1 MKTSI
6 APSHT
11 ALAEAQLSIS
21 SISSLAFQDE
31 AECLKHL
38 LDATEPLASLEAEIM
53 PRARRYAEAI
63 RAGGAGH
70 GMEAFL
76 HTYSLST
83 REGVAL
89 MCLAEALLRIP
100 DSKTADQLIADT
112 FEGRDFRSHAKDSE
126 SWLVSASSWGLL
138 LAGTVVDF
146 GDDTSRGIT
155 ATLKGLASKVS
166 EPVVRTALRQAMK
179 LIGSQFVLGETIE
192 SGIANGSSWAKKGY
206 RFSYDILG
214 EGARSDAQ
222 SQHYTRAYHHAIAAI
237 NPHPNPLPKRERESL
252 TSPSPSQGEGR
263 DEGLF
268 TNAGISVKL
277 SALHPRYSLNQRGRV
292 LAELKP
298 RLKEILLLAKKHHIA
313 VSIDAEEANRLDIEM
328 ILFEELLAEPELAGW
343 NGIGFVLQAYQKR
356 AFHVI
361 DWLADLAQKY
371 KRVIPLRLV
380 KGAYWDSEIKHAQVM
395 GLFGYPVF
403 TKKQHTDLSY
413 LACADKILSNSHA
426 FYPQFAT
433 HNARTIASIQVL
445 AERYKLTPS
454 QFEFQRLHGM
464 GEKLHDMIVADGYAS
479 RIYAPIGEHKDLLAY
494 LIRRLL
500 ENGANTSFVNLLMD
514 QEVSLDTLLA
524 DPRAISATTVT
535 TETLALPL
543 QLYPDR
549 KNSSGIDSGY
559 LHLREPLERELARH
573 CDIAQRLGKP
583 ADSTA
588 DHVKQAVSSAEAA
601 FSAWASLGVDA
612 RAAMLEKAADLI
624 EAKRNELLALL
635 VHEAGKTIPDAIGE
649 VREAAD
655 FCRYYALHA
664 RKLLEKD
671 ETLSG
676 PTGESNHLS
685 LHPRGVFVAI
695 SPWNFP
701 LAIFTG
707 QVVAALVAGNSVVAK
722 PAEQTP
728 IIAKFAVDLL
738 YQAGIPNDVLQLV
751 YGDGVIGAALVADSR
766 ISGVVFTGS
775 LEVAQLINR
784 QLAAKPGAI
793 VPLIAETGGM
803 NAMVVDSS
811 ALLEAAVDDIVLSAF
826 GSAGQRCS
834 ALRVLY
840 VQEEIADSLLTLLKG
855 AMAELNVG
863 TPSQFAADI
872 GPVIDPDAKQMLEA
886 HIARMKREAKL
897 IAAATPSDDIGHFVT
912 PHAFEIASMS
922 VLEKEI
928 FGPVL
933 HVVRFKGSELKK
945 IAAEINRSG
954 YGLTFGLHSRIDDHI
969 QFFAR
974 AIRAGNLYVNRSMTG
989 AVVGVQPFGGE
1000 GLSGTGP
1007 KAGGPH
1013 YLQKFLTERVVT
1025 INVAAIGGNLELLMK
1040 K

>member
-31 AECLKHL
+31 AECVKHL
-38 LDATEPLASLEAEIM
+38 LDATEPLAALDAEIM

-100 DSKTADQLIADT
+100 DAHTADQLIADT

-138 LAGTVVDF
+138 LTGTVVDF
-146 GDDTSRGIT
+146 GQDGARGIT
-155 ATLKGLASKVS
+155 STLKNLASKVS

-222 SQHYTRAYHHAIAAI
+222 SHHYIRAYHHAIAKVGEGAAQ
-237 NPHPNPLPKRERESL
+237 ESL
-252 TSPSPSQGEGR
+252 LS
-263 DEGLF
+263 
-268 TNAGISVKL
+268 NAGISVKL

-361 DWLADLAQKY
+361 DWLAELAQKY

-395 GLFGYPVF
+395 GLSGYPVF
-403 TKKQHTDLSY
+403 TQKPHTDLSY
-413 LACADKILSNSHA
+413 LACADKILSNSPA

-524 DPRAISATTVT
+524 DPRAISVATVT

-543 QLYPDR
+543 HLYPDR

-573 CDIAQRLGKP
+573 CDIAQRLGRP
-583 ADSTA
+583 ADSTP
-588 DHVKQAVSSAEAA
+588 DQVKQQVSSAESA

-612 RAAMLEKAADLI
+612 RAAILEKAADLI
-624 EAKRNELLALL
+624 ETKRNELLALL
-635 VHEAGKTIPDAIGE
+635 VHEAGKTIPDAISE

-664 RKLLEKD
+664 RKLLGKD

-701 LAIFTG
+701 LAIFAG
-707 QVVAALVAGNSVVAK
+707 QMVAALAAGNSVVAK

-751 YGDGVIGAALVADSR
+751 YGDGVIGAALVSDPR
-766 ISGVVFTGS
+766 IAGVVFTGS
-775 LEVAQLINR
+775 VEVAQIINR
-784 QLAAKPGAI
+784 TLAAKSGPI

-872 GPVIDPDAKQMLEA
+872 GPVIDADAKQLLDA

-897 IAAATPSDDIGHFVT
+897 IATATPSDDIGHFVT

-945 IAAEINRSG
+945 IASEINHSG

-1013 YLQKFLTERVVT
+1013 YLKKFLTERTTT

>member
-1 MKTSI
+1 MKTTTAKHTP
-6 APSHT
+6 AP
-11 ALAEAQLSIS
+11 APQPSIS
-21 SISSLAFQDE
+21 DISQLAFQDE
-31 AECLKHL
+31 AACVKHL
-38 LDATEPLASLEAEIM
+38 LDATEPLAALEGEIM
-53 PRARRYAEAI
+53 RRAERYAGAI
-63 RAGGAGH
+63 RQAGTGH

-112 FEGRDFRSHAKDSE
+112 FEGRDFRTHAKDSE

-138 LAGTVVDF
+138 LAGSVVDF

-155 ATLKGLASKVS
+155 ATLKGLVGKVS

-179 LIGSQFVLGETIE
+179 MIGGQFVLGESIE
-192 SGIANGSSWAKKGY
+192 AGIANGSGWAKKGY

-214 EGARSDAQ
+214 EGARSDLQ
-222 SQHYTRAYHHAIAAI
+222 SQHYIQAYHHAIAKVGAGASEETLLS
-237 NPHPNPLPKRERESL
+237 NP
-252 TSPSPSQGEGR
+252 
-263 DEGLF
+263 
-268 TNAGISVKL
+268 GISVKL

-292 LAELKP
+292 LSELKP

-343 NGIGFVLQAYQKR
+343 NGVGFVLQAYQKR

-361 DWLADLAQKY
+361 DFLAQLARKHG
-371 KRVIPLRLV
+371 RVIPLRLV

-395 GLFGYPVF
+395 GLPGYPVF
-403 TKKQHTDLSY
+403 TKKPHTDLSY
-413 LACADKILSNSHA
+413 LACADKILSHA
-426 FYPQFAT
+426 SLFYPQFAT

-445 AERYKLTPS
+445 AGRYKLAPS

-464 GEKLHDMIVADGYAS
+464 GEKLHDMIVEDGYAS

-514 QEVSLDTLLA
+514 KDLPLAELLA
-524 DPRAISATTVT
+524 DPRVT
-535 TETLALPL
+535 SNQQSSTSLLPL
-543 QLYPDR
+543 PLSIYPDR
-549 KNSSGIDSGY
+549 KNSSGIDTGY
-559 LHLREPLERELARH
+559 LHLREPLERELARQ
-573 CDIAQRLGKP
+573 CDIVQRLGRP
-583 ADSTA
+583 AD
-588 DHVKQAVSSAEAA
+588 HSAKAAEEAIT
-601 FSAWASLGVDA
+601 SALSGFDLWSQTSVDA
-612 RAAMLEKAADLI
+612 RAQMLEKAADLL
-624 EAKRNELLALL
+624 EEKRDELLALL
-635 VHEAGKTIPDAIGE
+635 IHEAGKTISDAVSE

-664 RKLLEKD
+664 RKLIGTE
-671 ETLSG
+671 ERLSG
-676 PTGESNHLS
+676 PTGESNCLS
-685 LHPRGVFVAI
+685 LHPRGVFIAI

-701 LAIFTG
+701 LAIFIG
-707 QVVAALVAGNSVVAK
+707 QVVAALATGNSVVAK

-728 IIAKFAVDLL
+728 IIAREAVKIL
-738 YQAGIPNDVLQLV
+738 YQAGIPKEALQLA
-751 YGDGVIGAALVADSR
+751 YGDGKIGAALVADPR

-775 LEVAQLINR
+775 VEVAQIINR
-784 QLAAKPGAI
+784 ALAAKSGAI

-840 VQEEIADSLLTLLKG
+840 VQEEIAESLLALLAG

-872 GPVIDPDAKQMLEA
+872 GPVIDAEAKRMLEA
-886 HIARMKREAKL
+886 HIERMKREAKL
-897 IAAATPSDDIGHFVT
+897 VAASTPSDDAGHFVT
-912 PHAFEIASMS
+912 PHAFEISSMR

-933 HVVRFKGSELKK
+933 HVVRFKGSELKT
-945 IAAEINRSG
+945 IARDINESG

-969 QFFAR
+969 QFFTR
-974 AIRAGNLYVNRSMTG
+974 AIRAGNLYINRSMTG

-1013 YLQKFLTERVVT
+1013 YLHKFLTERTMT

>member
-1 MKTSI
+1 MKTSV

-11 ALAEAQLSIS
+11 TAAEAQPSIS
-21 SISSLAFQDE
+21 SISALAFQDE
-31 AECLKHL
+31 AACVQHL
-38 LDATEPLASLEAEIM
+38 LDATAPLAALENEIM

-100 DSKTADQLIADT
+100 DAKTADQLIADT
-112 FEGRDFRSHAKDSE
+112 FDGRDFRTQAKDSE

-146 GDDTSRGIT
+146 GAEPGRGIT
-155 ATLKGLASKVS
+155 HTLKGLVGKAS
-166 EPVVRTALRQAMK
+166 EPVVRSALRQAMR

-192 SGIANGSSWAKKGY
+192 SGIKAGSAWAKKGY

-222 SQHYTRAYHHAIAAI
+222 SQHYIAAYHHAIA
-237 NPHPNPLPKRERESL
+237 KV
-252 TSPSPSQGEGR
+252 GEGAA
-263 DEGLF
+263 EQGLF
-268 TNAGISVKL
+268 SNPGISVKL

-292 LAELKP
+292 LSELKP
-298 RLKEILLLAKKHHIA
+298 RLKEILLLAKKHHVA

-328 ILFEELLAEPELAGW
+328 ILFDELLAEPELAGW
-343 NGIGFVLQAYQKR
+343 NGVGFVLQAYQKR

-361 DWLADLAQKY
+361 DFLAQLAH
-371 KRVIPLRLV
+371 RHRRIIPLRLV
-380 KGAYWDSEIKHAQVM
+380 KGAYWDSEVKHAQVM
-395 GLFGYPVF
+395 GLPGYPVF
-403 TKKQHTDLSY
+403 TRKEHTDLSY
-413 LACADKILSNSHA
+413 LACADKILANA
-426 FYPQFAT
+426 QVFYPQFAT
-433 HNARTIASIQVL
+433 HNARTIASIQAL

-464 GEKLHDMIVADGYAS
+464 GEKLHDMLVADGYAS

-514 QEVSLDTLLA
+514 KNLPLEELLA
-524 DPRAISATTVT
+524 DPRTASQPEAPP
-535 TETLALPL
+535 ALPL
-543 QLYPDR
+543 PLHLYPDR
-549 KNSSGIDSGY
+549 RNSAGIDTGY
-559 LHLREPLERELARH
+559 LHLREPLERELARQ
-573 CDIAQRLGKP
+573 CDVAQRLGRP
-583 ADSTA
+583 AEHSPQEA
-588 DHVKQAVSSAEAA
+588 IQAVSQALAA
-601 FSAWASLGVDA
+601 FDSWSAQPAEA
-612 RAAMLEKAADLI
+612 RAAMLEKAADML
-624 EAKRNELLALL
+624 EAKRDELVALL
-635 VHEAGKTIPDAIGE
+635 VHEAGKTIADAISE

-664 RKLLEKD
+664 RCLLAD
-671 ETLSG
+671 AETLTG
-676 PTGESNHLS
+676 PTGETNRLS
-685 LHPRGVFVAI
+685 LHPRGVFIAI

-701 LAIFTG
+701 LAIFIG
-707 QVVAALVAGNSVVAK
+707 QVAAALVTGNSVVAK

-728 IIAKFAVDLL
+728 IIARMAVQLL
-738 YQAGIPNDVLQLV
+738 HQAGIPVDALQLV
-751 YGDGVIGAALVADSR
+751 YGDGKVGAALVADAR
-766 ISGVVFTGS
+766 IAGVVFTGS
-775 LEVAQLINR
+775 VEVAQHINR
-784 QLAAKPGAI
+784 ALAAKPGAL

-840 VQEEIADSLLTLLKG
+840 VQEEIADSLLVLLKG

-872 GPVIDPDAKQMLEA
+872 GPVIDADAKHMLEA
-886 HIARMKREAKL
+886 HIARMKREARL
-897 IAAATPSDDIGHFVT
+897 IAAATASDDTGHFVT

-922 VLEKEI
+922 VLEKEV

-933 HVVRFKGSELKK
+933 HVVRFRSGELHKV
-945 IAAEINRSG
+945 ASEINASG
-954 YGLTFGLHSRIDDHI
+954 YGLTFGLHSRIDEHI
-969 QFFAR
+969 RFFSR
-974 AIRAGNLYVNRSMTG
+974 AIRAGNLYINRSMTG

-1013 YLQKFLTERVVT
+1013 YLPKFLTERTTTV
-1025 INVAAIGGNLELLMK
+1025 NVAAIGGNLELLMK